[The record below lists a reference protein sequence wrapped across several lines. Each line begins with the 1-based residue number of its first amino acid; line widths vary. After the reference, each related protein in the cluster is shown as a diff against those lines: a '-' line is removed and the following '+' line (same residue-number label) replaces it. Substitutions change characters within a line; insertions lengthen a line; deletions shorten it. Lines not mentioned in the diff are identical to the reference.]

1 MCIRDRLNKILI
13 GKYSEFLKS
22 IDVEINGNRP
32 WDLTVHNPDV
42 FKSILFNGSLGF
54 GESYMKG
61 WFDCERLDLFF
72 EKVLKQG
79 VSTEIQSVPLFL
91 GRVKSKFRNLQSISR
106 AFQVAEQHYD
116 IGNDLFSLMLDKTMM
131 YTCGYWTKD
140 VNTLEESQLAKLDLV
155 AKKLDLKPGMKV
167 LDIGCGWGGAAK
179 HFANN
184 YGVNVV
190 GITVSK
196 EQIAYA
202 KENSGNMDVDFR
214 LMDYRDLNETFD
226 AIYSIGMFE
235 AVGYKNYR
243 EFFEIVRGCLKD
255 DGAFLLHT
263 IGGNESTTTTDPW
276 VEKYIFPNGMMPSAE
291 QITKASEGI
300 FIFDDWH
307 NIGPH
312 YDKTLMCWYENFVN
326 NYEKLKTKYDNEFYR
341 MWTFWLLSSAANFR
355 SRTLQ
360 LWQVLFSLEG
370 SERPIQTY
378 R

>member
-1 MCIRDRLNKILI
+1 MKISMLNKILI
-13 GKYSEFLKS
+13 DRYSEFLKS

-32 WDLTVHNPDV
+32 WDITVHNPDLY
-42 FKSILFNGSLGF
+42 KSILFNGSLGF

-72 EKVLKQG
+72 EKILKQG
-79 VSTEIQSVPLFL
+79 VSTEIQSIPLFL

-131 YTCGYWTKD
+131 YTCGYWAKD
-140 VNTLEESQLAKLDLV
+140 VSTLEESQLAKLDLV

-202 KENSGNMDVDFR
+202 KENSDNMDVDFR
-214 LMDYRDLNETFD
+214 LMDYRDLDETFD

-243 EFFEIVRGCLKD
+243 EFFQIVRSCLKD

-291 QITKASEGI
+291 QITESSEGI

-355 SRTLQ
+355 SRSLQ

>member
-1 MCIRDRLNKILI
+1 MKISMLNKILLN
-13 GKYSEFLKS
+13 KYSEFLES

-32 WDLTVHNPDV
+32 WDITVHNPDLY
-42 FKSILFNGSLGF
+42 KSILFNGSLGF

-79 VSTEIQSVPLFL
+79 VSTEIQSIPLFL

-202 KENSGNMDVDFR
+202 KENSDNMDVDFR

-243 EFFEIVRGCLKD
+243 EFFEIVRDCLKD
-255 DGAFLLHT
+255 NGTFLLHT
-263 IGGNESTTTTDPW
+263 IGANESTTTTDPW
-276 VEKYIFPNGMMPSAE
+276 VEKYIFPNGMMPSAK
-291 QITKASEGI
+291 QITEASEGI

-326 NYEKLKTKYDNEFYR
+326 NYEKLKIKYDNEFYR

-378 R
+378 K

>member
-1 MCIRDRLNKILI
+1 MLNKILI
-13 GKYSEFLKS
+13 DKYSEFLES

-202 KENSGNMDVDFR
+202 KENSDNMDVDFR

-312 YDKTLMCWYENFVN
+312 YDKNLMCWYENFIN
-326 NYEKLKTKYDNEFYR
+326 NYENLKTKYDNEFYR
-341 MWTFWLLSSAANFR
+341 MWTFWLLSSAANSDPEPFNYGRCCFR
-355 SRTLQ
+355 WKVQKGQFRLTDKLI
-360 LWQVLFSLEG
+360 F
-370 SERPIQTY
+370 
-378 R
+378 

>member
-1 MCIRDRLNKILI
+1 MKISMLNKILI
-13 GKYSEFLKS
+13 DKYSEFLES

>member
-1 MCIRDRLNKILI
+1 MKISMLNKILLN
-13 GKYSEFLKS
+13 KYSEFLES

-32 WDLTVHNPDV
+32 WDITVHNPDLY
-42 FKSILFNGSLGF
+42 KSILYNGSLGF

-79 VSTEIQSVPLFL
+79 VSTEIQSIPLFL

-202 KENSGNMDVDFR
+202 KENSDNMDVDFR
-214 LMDYRDLNETFD
+214 LVDYRDLNEKFD

-276 VEKYIFPNGMMPSAE
+276 VEKYIFPNGMIPSAE
-291 QITKASEGI
+291 QITKASEGL

-312 YDKTLMCWYENFVN
+312 YDKTLMCWYENFVT
-326 NYEKLKTKYDNEFYR
+326 NYEKLKDKYDKEFYR

-355 SRTLQ
+355 ARTLQ
-360 LWQVLFSLEG
+360 LWQGLFSLEG
-370 SERPIQTY
+370 TERPIQTY

>member
-1 MCIRDRLNKILI
+1 MKISMLNKILLN
-13 GKYSEFLKS
+13 KYTELLEE
-22 IDVEINGNRP
+22 IDIKINGNRP
-32 WDLTVHNPDV
+32 WDLTVHNPDLY
-42 FKSILFNGSLGF
+42 KSILFNGSLGF
-54 GESYMKG
+54 GEGYMKG

-79 VSTEIQSVPLFL
+79 VSTEIQSIPLFL
-91 GRVKSKFRNLQSISR
+91 GRIKSKLRNLQSISR
-106 AFQVAEQHYD
+106 AFQVAERHYD

-131 YTCGYWTKD
+131 YTCGYWTD
-140 VNTLEESQLAKLDLV
+140 EVNTLEQSQLAKLDLV

-179 HFANN
+179 HLANN
-184 YGVNVV
+184 YGVSVV

-196 EQIAYA
+196 EQIEYA
-202 KENSGNMDVDFR
+202 KENSDNMDVDFR
-214 LMDYRDLNETFD
+214 LVDYRDLNEKFD

-235 AVGYKNYR
+235 AVGYKNYK

-263 IGGNESTTTTDPW
+263 IGGNESTTSTDPW

-291 QITKASEGI
+291 QITKASEGL

-312 YDKTLMCWYENFVN
+312 YDKTLMCWYENFVT
-326 NYEKLKTKYDNEFYR
+326 NYEKLKDKYDKEFYR

>member
-1 MCIRDRLNKILI
+1 MKISMLNKILI
-13 GKYSEFLKS
+13 DKYSEFLES

-32 WDLTVHNPDV
+32 WDLTVHNPDL

-79 VSTEIQSVPLFL
+79 VSTEIQSIPLFL

-140 VNTLEESQLAKLDLV
+140 VNILEESQLAKLDLV

>member
-1 MCIRDRLNKILI
+1 MLNKILI
-13 GKYSEFLKS
+13 DKYSEYLES

-32 WDLTVHNPDV
+32 WDLTVHNPDL

-79 VSTEIQSVPLFL
+79 VSTEIQSIPLFL

-202 KENSGNMDVDFR
+202 KENSDNMDVDFR

-243 EFFEIVRGCLKD
+243 EFFEIVRDCLKD
-255 DGAFLLHT
+255 NGTFLLHT
-263 IGGNESTTTTDPW
+263 IGANESTTTTDPW
-276 VEKYIFPNGMMPSAE
+276 VEKYIFPNGMMPSAK
-291 QITKASEGI
+291 QITEASEGI

>member
-1 MCIRDRLNKILI
+1 MKISMLNKILLE
-13 GKYSEFLKS
+13 KYSEFLES

-32 WDLTVHNPDV
+32 WDITVHNPDLY
-42 FKSILFNGSLGF
+42 KSILFNGSLGF

-72 EKVLKQG
+72 EKILKQG
-79 VSTEIQSVPLFL
+79 VSTEIQSIPLFL

-140 VNTLEESQLAKLDLV
+140 VKTLEESQLAKLDLV

-184 YGVNVV
+184 YGVSVV

-196 EQIAYA
+196 EQIVYA
-202 KENSGNMDVDFR
+202 KENSDNMDVDFR

-235 AVGYKNYR
+235 AVGYKNYK

-263 IGGNESTTTTDPW
+263 IGANESTTTTDPW

-326 NYEKLKTKYDNEFYR
+326 NYDKLKSKYDEEFYR

>member
-1 MCIRDRLNKILI
+1 MKISMLNKILLN
-13 GKYSEFLKS
+13 KYSEFLES

-32 WDLTVHNPDV
+32 WDITVHNPDLY
-42 FKSILFNGSLGF
+42 KSILFNGSLGF

-79 VSTEIQSVPLFL
+79 VSTEIQSIPLFL
-91 GRVKSKFRNLQSISR
+91 GKVKSKFRNLQSISR

-202 KENSGNMDVDFR
+202 KENSDNMDVDFR
-214 LMDYRDLNETFD
+214 LVDYRDLNEKFD

-276 VEKYIFPNGMMPSAE
+276 VEKYIFPNGMIPSAE
-291 QITKASEGI
+291 QITKASEGL

-312 YDKTLMCWYENFVN
+312 YDKTLMCWYENFVT
-326 NYEKLKTKYDNEFYR
+326 NYEKLKDKYDKEFYR

-355 SRTLQ
+355 ARTLQ